1 MKRMFIHLIILA
13 AFLLP
18 QLSTGQIPS
27 PKDHL
32 GFEVGDAKKLAD
44 MHQILDYF
52 HRLDAASDRIVVER
66 LGETTEGNPFI
77 VACIT
82 AINNHE
88 NLKTYQTYQQ
98 RLADPRSIDD
108 DEAEKIIA
116 KGKTVVM
123 INCSIHATEI
133 GASQMAL
140 KLAYDLA
147 AKDDPNTQE
156 ILDNVILLFIPMHN
170 PDGIQKV
177 VDWYYRHLG
186 TKYEGCGL
194 PWLYHKYAGHDINRD
209 WYMFTQIESQL
220 TLKIFHAWHP
230 QIVVD
235 LHQMESHG
243 ARMFVPPYTD
253 PFEPNVDP
261 IIQQQVAMLGS
272 FIASELT
279 AEGKPGV
286 IHSQYFDAWTPGRAY
301 PHYHGGVRILTE
313 TASAR
318 IASPIS
324 IKFEQL
330 SSVVRTSSV
339 NMPFPWHGG
348 DWTLKDIVEYDYS
361 AAKAV
366 LINAARLRENWLR
379 NFYRIHKKA
388 VNRTDPPFAFIVP
401 LSQRDLAATIKMLQ
415 TLRLGQVEIHQASAE
430 FIADGQ
436 KFPAGSFIIYLAQP
450 YGGYAKAL
458 LEQQFYPEIKYP
470 TTGQMEFPYDVVAHN
485 LPLLMG
491 VDVVPILKPFQ
502 VICKK
507 LDPIPK
513 PNGLIDLP
521 EDLFGYIW
529 SYQSNDDV
537 ILVNRL
543 MKQDY
548 QVYWTAVPLTTVD
561 GEYPPGT
568 LVVTGTKAQLAAIP
582 RFIGDLAVHLTALEK
597 RPRIQLYR
605 LKPARLGIY
614 QSWTANIDEGWTRW
628 VLEQFEFSFQQVK
641 DQNVR
646 NGHLNRWLDVII
658 IPSLSDRSI
667 VQGNSVET
675 MPIEFC
681 GGIGEQGVNHLRAF
695 VQQGGTLI
703 AMNRAAD
710 FAIRQF
716 NLAIRNSVQ
725 DLDRS
730 DFFVPGSILR
740 VQVNNHHPI
749 GYGFERQSAIFFW
762 NSPVF
767 EGKQGI
773 SVINYASDKLLLSG
787 WLTGMQYLANRSA
800 LIDVP
805 IGRGKIVLIG
815 FPALFRGQAY
825 RTFRFLFNA
834 IFYATAEQSD
844 FAQKED
850 LTE

>member
-1 MKRMFIHLIILA
+1 MRRMIFHLIILSILLFPRLPA
-13 AFLLP
+13 A
-18 QLSTGQIPS
+18 QIPS
-27 PKDHL
+27 PKDYL
-32 GFEVGDAKKLAD
+32 GFEIGDTKKLAN
-44 MHQILDYF
+44 MHQIIDYF
-52 HRLDAASDRIVVER
+52 HQLDAASDRIVVEH

-77 VACIT
+77 VAFIT
-82 AINNHE
+82 AANNHA
-88 NLKTYQTYQQ
+88 NLKTFQSYQQ
-98 RLADPRSIDD
+98 RLADPRSIND
-108 DEAEKIIA
+108 DEAEKIIV

-147 AKDDPNTQE
+147 AKDDPETEE
-156 ILDNVILLFIPMHN
+156 ILDNVILLLVPMHN

-177 VDWYYRHLG
+177 VDWYYQHLG
-186 TKYEGCGL
+186 TQYEGCGL

-220 TLKIFHAWHP
+220 TLKMYNAWHP

-235 LHQMESHG
+235 LHQMESYG
-243 ARMFVPPYTD
+243 ARMFVPPYID

-261 IIQQQVAMLGS
+261 IIQQQVAMLGT

-279 AEGKPGV
+279 AEGKLGV

-301 PHYHGGVRILTE
+301 PHYHGGVRILIE
-313 TASAR
+313 AASAR

-324 IKFEQL
+324 IKFDDL
-330 SSVVRTSSV
+330 SSDVKISSV
-339 NMPFPWHGG
+339 SQPFPWRGG
-348 DWTLKDIVEYDYS
+348 NWTLKDIVEYDYS
-361 AAKAV
+361 AARAV
-366 LINAARLRENWLR
+366 LINAARLQENWLR
-379 NFYRIHKKA
+379 NFYRIHKSA

-401 LSQRDLAATIKMLQ
+401 SSQRDIAATIKMLQ

-436 KFPAGSFIIYLAQP
+436 KYPAGSYIIYLAQP

-458 LEQQFYPEIKYP
+458 LEQQFYPEIKQA
-470 TTGQMEFPYDVVAHN
+470 TTGQMKLPYDVVAHN

-491 VDVVPILKPFQ
+491 VDVVPILRPFQ
-502 VICKK
+502 VISTK
-507 LDPIPK
+507 LDAIPK
-513 PNGLIDLP
+513 PSALIDPL
-521 EDLFGYIW
+521 EDVFAYLWG
-529 SYQSNDDV
+529 YQSNDDV
-537 ILVNRL
+537 ILLNRL
-543 MKQDY
+543 MKQGY
-548 QVYWTAVPLTTVD
+548 QVYWAAAPLKTGD

-568 LVVTGTKAQLAAIP
+568 LIVTGTKAQLAAIP
-582 RFIGDLAVHLTALEK
+582 RFIGDLAVRLTALEE
-597 RPRIQLYR
+597 RPRIHLYR

-628 VLEQFEFSFQQVK
+628 VLEQFEFSFHQVK
-641 DQNVR
+641 DQDMR
-646 NGHLNRWLDVII
+646 NGQLNRWLDVII

-681 GGIGEQGVNHLRAF
+681 GGIGEQGVKHLRDF
-695 VQQGGTLI
+695 VQRGGTLI

-710 FAIRQF
+710 FAIKRF
-716 NLAIRNSVQ
+716 NLAIKNVVQ

-730 DFFVPGSILR
+730 DFFVPGSFLR
-740 VQVNNHHPI
+740 VQVNNQHPI
-749 GYGFERQSAIFFW
+749 GYGFEPRSAIFFW
-762 NSPVF
+762 NSPVY

-773 SVINYASDKLLLSG
+773 DVINYTSEKLLLSG
-787 WLTGMQYLANRSA
+787 WLTGNHYLTNRSA

-805 IGRGKIVLIG
+805 VGRGKIVLIG

-834 IFYATAEQSD
+834 IFYANAKPSD
-844 FAQKED
+844 FVLNED
-850 LTE
+850 FTE